1 MDRYLPSFF
10 ILNMI
15 PRMENVSAYNSEDE
29 EMLEAVDEMYEEDS
43 EFVESEKHP
52 NQLLL
57 GTVVFLPT
65 DPYIQQLGMSISPD
79 MFLTYPY
86 QQVKK
91 YISVYSAQY
100 RMYTKA
106 VLSFISNKEVRNK
119 MSVTRQPTY
128 EQVEILSIVNE
139 PNGAMVTDT
148 VPMQIVVMKTF
159 WLRILQRTWK
169 RRYKAL
175 LERVGKMKDPSNL
188 RDRELIG
195 TLRCHK

>member
-91 YISVYSAQY
+91 YFSVYCAQY
-100 RMYTKA
+100 RMYT
-106 VLSFISNKEVRNK
+106 
-119 MSVTRQPTY
+119 
-128 EQVEILSIVNE
+128 
-139 PNGAMVTDT
+139 
-148 VPMQIVVMKTF
+148 
-159 WLRILQRTWK
+159 
-169 RRYKAL
+169 
-175 LERVGKMKDPSNL
+175 
-188 RDRELIG
+188 
-195 TLRCHK
+195 

>member
-1 MDRYLPSFF
+1 
-10 ILNMI
+10 MI

>member
-1 MDRYLPSFF
+1 
-10 ILNMI
+10 
-15 PRMENVSAYNSEDE
+15 
-29 EMLEAVDEMYEEDS
+29 MLEAVDEMYEEDS